1 MRLKIPL
8 SVSIVIG
15 VGVVVLLGYF
25 IEIPVLA
32 IVQQVLLEWA
42 LILAAA
48 ALLVGVINLL
58 SVHFRRVS
66 GRQKNGAYSMILVSS
81 LLLTFALGALFGP
94 KSDLSLW
101 VFNHVQVP
109 VESSLMGLLAVVL
122 AFACVR
128 MLWRRLNPFSLLF
141 LATVL
146 VMLLGAAP
154 IMGIEI
160 PGLHGPDGLRALI
173 AQVPAVAGARGILIG
188 IGLGTIATGLR
199 VLMGADRPYGG

>member
-1 MRLKIPL
+1 MRQKIPI

-15 VGVVVLLGYF
+15 VGIIVLLGYF
-25 IEIPVLA
+25 IKFPVLA
-32 IVQQVLLEWA
+32 VMQQILLQWA
-42 LILAAA
+42 LTLAAV
-48 ALLVGVINLL
+48 ALLVGAINLL
-58 SVHFRRVS
+58 NVHFRRVS
-66 GRQKNGAYSMILVSS
+66 GRQKNSSYSLILILS
-81 LLLTFALGALFGP
+81 LLFTFALGALFGP
-94 KSDLSLW
+94 KSAWSLW
-101 VFNHVQVP
+101 VFNHIQVP

-122 AFACVR
+122 AFASVR
-128 MLWRRLNPFSLLF
+128 MLRRQLNLFSLVF
-141 LATVL
+141 LATAL

-154 IMGIEI
+154 VLGIEI